1 MPDSRPAGGDER
13 VEYTYRD
20 EAGDDHHRVTVTGH
34 GKGKKIFQHRWDG
47 SAWQKGRP
55 ERLILYRLPEILGSS
70 GVVYVVEGERDVETL
85 RKRGLVATTSAMGAG
100 SWRHTAAC
108 AKEHLEGR
116 DIVIIRDLD
125 DEGLKYARDVEATV
139 RQVAKSVRML
149 EPTRGKDITD
159 HLSLGGT
166 LEELVPV
173 TAGAPATA
181 LRLVKP
187 PPPAPPS
194 EAEVPW
200 SDGEPPSGETD
211 GRPEI
216 VMGPDIHR
224 VLDELER
231 HMATLDP
238 GLYQRGRELVTVLGA
253 DGERGVADGTPV
265 IRPLSQAAI
274 LPRITSRV
282 AFVAVRAPSPK
293 AVALADARG
302 ERAQPTRSIIVPPT
316 THVVQPLLSLG
327 EWPTVRLLRGVTEA
341 PCLRGDGT
349 ILQTRGYDPVTRYL
363 YAPNAEY
370 LPVPDAPTQAEA
382 VAALRELRDLFV
394 HFPFADGPGSAGSVV
409 AIAAL
414 LTVLARPAI
423 DGPVPAFVFEA
434 SVKGAGK
441 TLQCEVVHVIA
452 TGRPPPH
459 GEWPVDEEEQ
469 KKAMN
474 TIALTSPGIVV
485 FDNVKGTLGGAA
497 LEAALT
503 SERVSFRRLG
513 GNVQADVPWQ
523 SVVLASG
530 NQVDLTDDMVRRTL
544 IARLEPAEEDPTTRT
559 GLPDLKAIVRTLR
572 TTLVRAA
579 LIVLRAYACHGF
591 PDADCRMASFEAW
604 ARIVPGAIRFAG
616 GPNVLAAR
624 ATPEKAATDATQAA
638 ATVVRQLAAFI
649 PTLTGATGGGVTT
662 KAILAALYPPPQAPD
677 GWDDLREAIE
687 TLAPPKGP
695 KVEAIVLGKRLRKVQ
710 GRWFGSGHIA
720 VRLVARKDASRDVQ
734 TWVPEQGST

>member
-85 RKRGLVATTSAMGAG
+85 RRRGLVATTSAMGAG

-108 AKEHLEGR
+108 AKEHLAGR
-116 DIVIIRDLD
+116 DVVIIRDLD

-139 RQVAKSVRML
+139 RPVAKSFRML

-159 HLSLGGT
+159 HLALGGT
-166 LEELVPV
+166 LDELVPV

-187 PPPAPPS
+187 APPAPPS

-200 SDGEPPSGETD
+200 SDGEPPSGDTD
-211 GRPEI
+211 ARPEI

-282 AFVAVRAPSPK
+282 AFVAVRAPTPK

-302 ERAQPTRSIIVPPT
+302 ERAAPTRSIIVPPT
-316 THVVQPLLSLG
+316 THVVQPFLARG
-327 EWPTVRLLRGVTEA
+327 EWRNVRLIKGIAETPVLR
-341 PCLRGDGT
+341 PDGT
-349 ILQTRGYDPVTRYL
+349 VLQTPGYDAATGYL
-363 YAPNAEY
+363 YAPNAAY
-370 LPVPDAPTQAEA
+370 LPVVDHPSQDDAKRSLAKLRTLFRDFPYAPD
-382 VAALRELRDLFV
+382 R
-394 HFPFADGPGSAGSVV
+394 DGPGSVV

-414 LTVLARPAI
+414 LTVIARPAI
-423 DGPVPAFVFEA
+423 RGPVPVFAFEA
-434 SVKGAGK
+434 STQGSGK
-441 TLQCEVVHVIA
+441 TLQCDVVHLIA
-452 TGRPPPH
+452 TGRPAPV
-459 GEWPVDEEEQ
+459 GDWPVDEEEQ
-469 KKAMN
+469 RKRLN
-474 TIALTSPGIVV
+474 SIALAAPAIALL
-485 FDNVKGTLGGAA
+485 DNIKGMLGGGTLEGMV
-497 LEAALT
+497 T
-503 SERVSFRRLG
+503 SQRLSFRMLG
-513 GNVQADVPWQ
+513 SKDLIDLPWFG
-523 SVVLASG
+523 VLMVSG
-530 NQVDLTDDMVRRTL
+530 NNMQSTTDMLRRTIL
-544 IARLEPAEEDPTTRT
+544 SRLEPDESDPTTRE
-559 GLPDLKAIVRTLR
+559 GLPDLPAMVEAERAEY
-572 TTLVRAA
+572 VRAA
-579 LIVLRAYACHGF
+579 LTVLRAYCCYGR
-591 PDADCRMASFEAW
+591 PDAGARMASFVPW
-604 ARIVPGAIRFAG
+604 ASLVANAIIFAG
-616 GPNVLAAR
+616 GPNVTLAK
-624 ATPEKAATDATQAA
+624 PSVDIAASDD
-638 ATVVRQLAAFI
+638 
-649 PTLTGATGGGVTT
+649 LTAGATFVRALPALMRGANADALTT
-662 KAILAALYPPPQAPD
+662 KAILSAVYPAPHRDEPPD
-677 GWDDLREAIE
+677 GHDDLREAIE
-687 TLAPPKGP
+687 TMVPMRGPIPDPKQLG
-695 KVEAIVLGKRLRKVQ
+695 IRLRRHLGKWY
-710 GRWFGSGHIA
+710 GRG
-720 VRLVARKDASRDVQ
+720 RLVNGKKSRDGVA
-734 TWVPEQGST
+734 TWTVETRDSEL